1 MLKACFFCLIF
12 DLPSANTSFIG
23 HTANQKP
30 PSEEHLRNQSYEP
43 FRLYQLLYTLWY
55 PMFPLHQYLS
65 IEYVLLYQQK
75 KQVMSLY

>member
-1 MLKACFFCLIF
+1 MLKVGFFCLIF

-30 PSEEHLRNQSYEP
+30 LGRNGFRNQSYEP
-43 FRLYQLLYTLWY
+43 FRLHQLLH
-55 PMFPLHQYLS
+55 PVSIFFFHQYLS
-65 IEYVLLYQQK
+65 IIYVLLYQQK